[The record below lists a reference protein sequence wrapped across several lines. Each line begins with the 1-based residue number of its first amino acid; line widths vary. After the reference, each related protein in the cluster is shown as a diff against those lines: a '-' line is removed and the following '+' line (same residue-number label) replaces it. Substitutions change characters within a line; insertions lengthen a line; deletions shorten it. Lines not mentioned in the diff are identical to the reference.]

1 MKVGVIDYGMGN
13 IFSVTNTLNFLGV
26 ENELCSDP
34 KKLIDFQKL
43 ILPGVGSF
51 YDCIKKLSEK
61 KFIESLNYNVI
72 EMKKPILGICL
83 GMQVMA
89 KRGYNDLEETIDRIT
104 KQKEL
109 CQELLKNAGLKIK
122 VLESRC
128 KLLEEKVEFE
138 KKNQDILRDHQTIE
152 LLQKD
157 SIITK
162 LENERKKAEDKT
174 YENEKE
180 EKKSN

>member
-1 MKVGVIDYGMGN
+1 
-13 IFSVTNTLNFLGV
+13 
-26 ENELCSDP
+26 
-34 KKLIDFQKL
+34 
-43 ILPGVGSF
+43 
-51 YDCIKKLSEK
+51 
-61 KFIESLNYNVI
+61 
-72 EMKKPILGICL
+72 
-83 GMQVMA
+83 MA
-89 KRGYNDLEETIDRIT
+89 QRGYNDLEATIDRLK

-109 CQELLKNAGLKIK
+109 CQELFKNAGLKIK

-138 KKNQDILRDHQTIE
+138 KKNQDILRDQQTIE

>member
-1 MKVGVIDYGMGN
+1 
-13 IFSVTNTLNFLGV
+13 
-26 ENELCSDP
+26 
-34 KKLIDFQKL
+34 
-43 ILPGVGSF
+43 
-51 YDCIKKLSEK
+51 
-61 KFIESLNYNVI
+61 
-72 EMKKPILGICL
+72 
-83 GMQVMA
+83 MA
-89 KRGYNDLEETIDRIT
+89 ERGYNDLEETIDRIT

-128 KLLEEKVEFE
+128 KVLEEKVEFE
-138 KKNQDILRDHQTIE
+138 KKNQDILRDQQTIE

-180 EKKSN
+180 KKKSN

>member
-1 MKVGVIDYGMGN
+1 
-13 IFSVTNTLNFLGV
+13 
-26 ENELCSDP
+26 
-34 KKLIDFQKL
+34 
-43 ILPGVGSF
+43 
-51 YDCIKKLSEK
+51 
-61 KFIESLNYNVI
+61 
-72 EMKKPILGICL
+72 
-83 GMQVMA
+83 MA

-109 CQELLKNAGLKIK
+109 CQQLLKNAGLKIK

-138 KKNQDILRDHQTIE
+138 KKNQDILRDQQTIE

-157 SIITK
+157 SIISK

>member
-1 MKVGVIDYGMGN
+1 
-13 IFSVTNTLNFLGV
+13 
-26 ENELCSDP
+26 
-34 KKLIDFQKL
+34 
-43 ILPGVGSF
+43 
-51 YDCIKKLSEK
+51 
-61 KFIESLNYNVI
+61 
-72 EMKKPILGICL
+72 
-83 GMQVMA
+83 MA
-89 KRGYNDLEETIDRIT
+89 ERGYNDLEATIDRLK

-138 KKNQDILRDHQTIE
+138 KKNQDILRDQQTIE

-157 SIITK
+157 QIITK
-162 LENERKKAEDKT
+162 LENEIKKAEDKT

>member
-1 MKVGVIDYGMGN
+1 
-13 IFSVTNTLNFLGV
+13 
-26 ENELCSDP
+26 
-34 KKLIDFQKL
+34 
-43 ILPGVGSF
+43 
-51 YDCIKKLSEK
+51 
-61 KFIESLNYNVI
+61 
-72 EMKKPILGICL
+72 
-83 GMQVMA
+83 MA
-89 KRGYNDLEETIDRIT
+89 ERGYNDLEETIDRIT

-128 KLLEEKVEFE
+128 KVLEEKVEFE
-138 KKNQDILRDHQTIE
+138 KKNQDILRDQQTIE

>member
-1 MKVGVIDYGMGN
+1 
-13 IFSVTNTLNFLGV
+13 
-26 ENELCSDP
+26 
-34 KKLIDFQKL
+34 
-43 ILPGVGSF
+43 
-51 YDCIKKLSEK
+51 
-61 KFIESLNYNVI
+61 
-72 EMKKPILGICL
+72 
-83 GMQVMA
+83 MA

-138 KKNQDILRDHQTIE
+138 KKNQDILRDQQTIE

>member
-1 MKVGVIDYGMGN
+1 
-13 IFSVTNTLNFLGV
+13 
-26 ENELCSDP
+26 
-34 KKLIDFQKL
+34 
-43 ILPGVGSF
+43 
-51 YDCIKKLSEK
+51 
-61 KFIESLNYNVI
+61 
-72 EMKKPILGICL
+72 
-83 GMQVMA
+83 MA
-89 KRGYNDLEETIDRIT
+89 ERGYNDLEETIDRIT

-180 EKKSN
+180 KKKNN

>member
-1 MKVGVIDYGMGN
+1 
-13 IFSVTNTLNFLGV
+13 
-26 ENELCSDP
+26 
-34 KKLIDFQKL
+34 
-43 ILPGVGSF
+43 
-51 YDCIKKLSEK
+51 
-61 KFIESLNYNVI
+61 
-72 EMKKPILGICL
+72 
-83 GMQVMA
+83 MA
-89 KRGYNDLEETIDRIT
+89 ERGYNDLEETIDRIT

-128 KLLEEKVEFE
+128 KVLEEKVEFE
-138 KKNQDILRDHQTIE
+138 KKNQDILRDQQTIE

-157 SIITK
+157 SIIIK

-174 YENEKE
+174 YKNEKE

>member
-1 MKVGVIDYGMGN
+1 
-13 IFSVTNTLNFLGV
+13 
-26 ENELCSDP
+26 
-34 KKLIDFQKL
+34 
-43 ILPGVGSF
+43 
-51 YDCIKKLSEK
+51 
-61 KFIESLNYNVI
+61 
-72 EMKKPILGICL
+72 
-83 GMQVMA
+83 MA
-89 KRGYNDLEETIDRIT
+89 ERGYNDLEETIDRIT

-122 VLESRC
+122 VLESKC
-128 KLLEEKVEFE
+128 KVLEEKVEFE
-138 KKNQDILRDHQTIE
+138 KKNQDILRDQQTIE

-157 SIITK
+157 SIIIK

>member
-1 MKVGVIDYGMGN
+1 
-13 IFSVTNTLNFLGV
+13 
-26 ENELCSDP
+26 
-34 KKLIDFQKL
+34 
-43 ILPGVGSF
+43 
-51 YDCIKKLSEK
+51 
-61 KFIESLNYNVI
+61 
-72 EMKKPILGICL
+72 
-83 GMQVMA
+83 MA
-89 KRGYNDLEETIDRIT
+89 ERGYNDLEETIDRLK

-109 CQELLKNAGLKIK
+109 CQGLLKNAGLKIK

-138 KKNQDILRDHQTIE
+138 KKNQDILRDQQTIE

>member
-1 MKVGVIDYGMGN
+1 
-13 IFSVTNTLNFLGV
+13 
-26 ENELCSDP
+26 
-34 KKLIDFQKL
+34 
-43 ILPGVGSF
+43 
-51 YDCIKKLSEK
+51 
-61 KFIESLNYNVI
+61 
-72 EMKKPILGICL
+72 
-83 GMQVMA
+83 MA
-89 KRGYNDLEETIDRIT
+89 ERGYNDLEETIDRIT

-138 KKNQDILRDHQTIE
+138 KKNQDILRDQQTIE